1 MTVTTTEVTRIMLS
15 VPNIYFTHFL
25 SYVSKTIF
33 LLHRLNTRLNRRA
46 NFETVF
52 NLVAELVNNNNRK
65 NQRIGLVFF
74 LPF

>member
-1 MTVTTTEVTRIMLS
+1 MLS
-15 VPNIYFTHFL
+15 VPNICSTHFL

-33 LLHRLNTRLNRRA
+33 LSHRLNTRLNRRA

-52 NLVAELVNNNNRK
+52 NSVTELVNNNRK
-65 NQRIGLVFF
+65 DQRIGLVFF